1 MNKNIARYTY
11 RLSKLHEVENFRTLK
26 DVEAVG
32 SNIIYNDKEMI
43 NLSSND
49 YLGLGFDKLIVDE
62 FHKYI
67 KANDQDVYYTS
78 ASSRLL
84 TGNHKNYTSLEK
96 NIAETFEREAALV
109 FNSGYHA
116 NTGILPALAGKSD
129 LIIADKF
136 VHASIIDGIN
146 LSKAEMVRFRHMDY
160 LQLQDIL
167 SKRRDDYENVFIVSE
182 SIFSMDGD
190 VADMQMLIDIKN
202 EYDAFLYIDEAHAI
216 GVRGVNGLGCC
227 EEQVCIDDVDFIVG
241 TFGKA
246 LASMGAYCVCD
257 QVFKDYLINNMRTL
271 IFTTALPPV
280 NVAWTEFIFDK
291 LPELQ
296 EKRIHL
302 EEISNRLRE
311 AIDEMGYKTFGDSH
325 IVPLITGSNESSVEL
340 SEYLQENNFFAL
352 PVRQPTVP
360 AGSARI
366 RFSLNAN
373 IEDWQMD
380 QLIEILRNYKEG
392 I

>member
-49 YLGLGFDKLIVDE
+49 YLGLGFDKAIVDE

-67 KANDQDVYYTS
+67 NANNLDVYYTS

>member
-1 MNKNIARYTY
+1 MSKNITKFAYQ
-11 RLSKLHEVENFRTLK
+11 LAKLHEIDAFRSLRDIEN
-26 DVEAVG
+26 DGA
-32 SNIIYNDKEMI
+32 NIIYEDREMI

-49 YLGLGFDKLIVDE
+49 YLGLGFDKNLVDE
-62 FHKYI
+62 FHKI
-67 KANDQDVYYTS
+67 REKDNKTNRYTS

-84 TGNHKNYTSLEK
+84 TGNHSNYTSFERNL
-96 NIAETFEREAALV
+96 AETFEREAALV

-116 NTGILPALAGKSD
+116 NVGILSALTGKKD

-146 LSKAEMVRFRHMDY
+146 LSRAEMIRYRHLDY

-167 SKRRDDYENVFIVSE
+167 SKRRDEFDNVFIVSE

-190 VADMQMLIDIKN
+190 TADLQMLVDIKN

-227 EEQVCIDDVDFIVG
+227 EEQACIDDIDFIVG

-246 LASMGAYCVCD
+246 IASMGAYLICD
-257 QVFKDYLINNMRTL
+257 QLFKDYLVNHMRTL
-271 IFTTALPPV
+271 IFTTALPSI
-280 NVAWTEFIFDK
+280 NIAWTEFIFDQ

-296 EKRIHL
+296 DRRMHL
-302 EEISNRLRE
+302 QTISNQLRE
-311 AIDEMGYKTFGDSH
+311 AIQEMGYKTKGDSH
-325 IVPLITGSNESSVEL
+325 IVPLITGTNESSVKL
-340 SEYLQENNFFAL
+340 GEYLQENNFFAL

-360 AGSARI
+360 SGSSRI
-366 RFSLNAN
+366 RFSLNAE
-373 IEDWQMD
+373 IEDWQME
-380 QLIEILRNYKEG
+380 QLIEVIRNYNS
-392 I
+392 

>member
-49 YLGLGFDKLIVDE
+49 YLGLGFDKAIVDE

-67 KANDQDVYYTS
+67 SANELDVYYTS

-84 TGNHKNYTSLEK
+84 TGNHKNYASLEK
-96 NIAETFEREAALV
+96 NIADTFEREAALV

-116 NTGILPALAGKSD
+116 NTGILPALAGKND

-146 LSKAEMVRFRHMDY
+146 LSKAEMIRFRHMDY
-160 LQLQDIL
+160 AQLQDIL

-296 EKRIHL
+296 EKRMHL

-340 SEYLQENNFFAL
+340 SEYLQDNNFFAL